1 MFPQGILAL
10 AHLIITE
17 EQAAT
22 LESEVAAILGILEAL
37 AAAGDSAVDCA
48 DLLRGYAG
56 QIERIALAVDE
67 AGLHGLHAVCGR
79 FREQLAERALRV
91 EPLTADESQG
101 LEEWPMLAISYLMA
115 PGDPESSAM
124 LTAHL
129 QNPIWSAPLPDADA
143 AILLDLLQQSSP
155 LTPEEPADPVADDDT
170 AGVFLTDEPVE
181 PSFIEPESEPAPEP
195 EPEPESEPEPSP
207 EPEPELE
214 PEPES
219 EPEPEP
225 DSEPEPEPEPE
236 PAPEPESEP
245 EPEPDEVAEAF
256 AVTAGSVPDA
266 AGQEVLAMLGA
277 AVEQLAAGITEL
289 LPQTTAPD
297 ATPELRSETL
307 LDYAEQIERLGEAA
321 ESVGLAG
328 LSQVCLYL
336 QINLSALAA
345 ESGPLTADQATVIAV
360 SPPLILGYLQAIH
373 HRAAAVALV
382 GHLQD
387 SSWPQPLTVE
397 EQATLI
403 EQLATATLVV
413 SEPDAPARPQQAFPE
428 DVSLA
433 IPAEAHPELLDGLLL
448 ELPQY
453 AAEFSAAIQRLAAG
467 AGSLDDL
474 QAAQRIAHTLKGA
487 GNTVG
492 VVGIATLTHHLED
505 ILMALSRHEALPSR
519 TIADVLL
526 KAADCLEAMSE
537 ALLGQS
543 PPPDQAQAV
552 LQEILD
558 WANRIDQEG
567 LPGDDEPPIP
577 TVVPVSSH
585 PPPAPHDLAPV
596 AAPPET
602 APAEIAP
609 AEIAS
614 LRVSAPLVD
623 NLLRLVGEGIILTS
637 QIQERFEQTIA
648 QNRAM
653 LAQNRLLEQLTAELE
668 QLVDIRNVNAPLSP
682 TGRPGDFDPLELEQ
696 YNELHTVTH
705 RLLEATADSREL
717 EQAQGEHLTALAGML
732 AGQHRLQ
739 RDSQEAVLRTRM
751 TPVQTIA
758 PRLHRS
764 VRQTCR
770 LTDKQAELTLSGAD
784 TLVDSQVL
792 NDMADPL
799 MHILRNAVDHG
810 IEAPEQR
817 RQLGKSPVGRIA
829 LTIAREGNQVLL
841 RCQDD
846 GAGLDWAAIRRIA
859 VERGLIGADRVLNDD
874 ELARLILLPGFST
887 RSAATQTSG
896 RGVGMDVVY
905 RQVLALKGSLR
916 IHSQPGQGCRLEL
929 RLPVTLIATHGLLVR
944 MRDQTLVISSRGVEQ
959 IVYSGIGQIKALG
972 AKRLFH
978 LDDALYELTRLE
990 DLLQLPPDSRT
1001 HCRVTPPVLLVR
1013 EDNGNRRAVL
1023 VEEVLSTRDLVV
1035 KNLGPYLPRLHG
1047 VIGAAIL
1054 GDGSVAPVLDLPELL
1069 REPATLLGG
1078 VAHNT
1083 SPTPAPDAPSSRF
1096 VLAVD
1101 DSLSA
1106 RRALLQLVQDAGFEA
1121 RGAKDGLEA
1130 VEIINGRRPDLVL
1143 ADLEMP
1149 RMNGMEL
1156 TSHLRANPATREV
1169 PVIMI
1174 TSRATEKHR
1183 REAEKA
1189 GVNRY
1194 LTKPFRDDDL
1204 LGHIHHLLE
1213 QP

>member
-1 MFPQGILAL
+1 MR
-10 AHLIITE
+10 
-17 EQAAT
+17 
-22 LESEVAAILGILEAL
+22 
-37 AAAGDSAVDCA
+37 DS
-48 DLLRGYAG
+48 R
-56 QIERIALAVDE
+56 
-67 AGLHGLHAVCGR
+67 
-79 FREQLAERALRV
+79 
-91 EPLTADESQG
+91 
-101 LEEWPMLAISYLMA
+101 
-115 PGDPESSAM
+115 
-124 LTAHL
+124 
-129 QNPIWSAPLPDADA
+129 
-143 AILLDLLQQSSP
+143 
-155 LTPEEPADPVADDDT
+155 
-170 AGVFLTDEPVE
+170 
-181 PSFIEPESEPAPEP
+181 
-195 EPEPESEPEPSP
+195 
-207 EPEPELE
+207 
-214 PEPES
+214 
-219 EPEPEP
+219 
-225 DSEPEPEPEPE
+225 
-236 PAPEPESEP
+236 
-245 EPEPDEVAEAF
+245 
-256 AVTAGSVPDA
+256 
-266 AGQEVLAMLGA
+266 
-277 AVEQLAAGITEL
+277 
-289 LPQTTAPD
+289 
-297 ATPELRSETL
+297 
-307 LDYAEQIERLGEAA
+307 
-321 ESVGLAG
+321 
-328 LSQVCLYL
+328 
-336 QINLSALAA
+336 
-345 ESGPLTADQATVIAV
+345 
-360 SPPLILGYLQAIH
+360 
-373 HRAAAVALV
+373 
-382 GHLQD
+382 
-387 SSWPQPLTVE
+387 WPQPLAVE
-397 EQATLI
+397 DQATLI

-492 VVGIATLTHHLED
+492 VVGVATLTHHLED
-505 ILMALSRHEALPSR
+505 ILVALSRHEALPSR
-519 TIADVLL
+519 TLADVLL

-567 LPGDDEPPIP
+567 LPGDDDDLPIP
-577 TVVPVSSH
+577 AAAPVSSQ
-585 PPPAPHDLAPV
+585 PPPAPRDISPAAALPET
-596 AAPPET
+596 APPET
-602 APAEIAP
+602 
-609 AEIAS
+609 AS
-614 LRVSAPLVD
+614 LRVSALLVD

-717 EQAQGEHLTALAGML
+717 EHALSEHLTALAGML

-817 RQLGKSPVGRIA
+817 RQLGKNPVGRIA

-959 IVYSGIGQIKALG
+959 IVYSGIGQIKLLG

-990 DLLQLPPDSRT
+990 DLLRLPPDSRT

-1047 VIGAAIL
+1047 IVGAAIL
-1054 GDGSVAPVLDLPELL
+1054 GDGGVAPVLDLPELL
-1069 REPATLLGG
+1069 REPVTPLGG
-1078 VAHNT
+1078 VAHP
-1083 SPTPAPDAPSSRF
+1083 SPTPDAPSSRF

-1130 VEIINGRRPDLVL
+1130 VEIIDGRRPDLVL

-1156 TSHLRANPATREV
+1156 TSHLRANPATRDL